1 MPRGRPTRYRP
12 EYANQARQAY
22 QLGACDEDIARFFEI
37 DISTFYRWRVR
48 HADFAA
54 ACVIGR
60 EFADNRVEM
69 SMYQRAIGFEY
80 EVERVFM
87 FASWTD
93 PLTARFT
100 KRVLGDPRTAMQ
112 WLRLRRPK
120 EWREAKVLEEEDG
133 DLAERIAAGRRRVA
147 ERDREMEGRG

>member
-93 PLTARFT
+93 PLIARST
-100 KRVLGDPRTAMQ
+100 RRVLGDPRIAMQ

-120 EWREAKVLEEEDG
+120 EWREDKVRDEDG
-133 DLAERIAAGRRRVA
+133 DLAERIAAGRRRVI
-147 ERDREMEGRG
+147 ERDREREGRG